1 VKRFHVHVTDDV
13 LLDLRRRLSSTRF
26 PPPSPVG
33 PWSDGTDRGFLG
45 ELVEYWRDGY
55 NWRAQEALINALPQF
70 LAEADGRK
78 LHVVHARSAAADALP
93 LLLIHGWP
101 GSFWEFRRI
110 LPLLT
115 DPAAHGGDPRDAFH
129 VVIPSL
135 PGYGWS
141 AVPDA
146 PGCDPAAIAR
156 AFAALMA
163 GLGYDRY
170 GAQGGDWGSRIA
182 AQLGVADA
190 GHVLGVHL
198 NFPSFI
204 SPPADYDGS
213 GLGRSD
219 REALRATRAF
229 AADGLAYLQLQST
242 RPQTPAFALSDSPA
256 GLAAWIAE
264 KYQEWSD
271 GELGT
276 AIDRD
281 DLLTIITIYWVTNT
295 IGPSMRLYREHG
307 RRPWNQ
313 KVPVPAGCAVFPAE
327 TSPPVR
333 AWVEQFLDV
342 RHWTEMPHGGHF
354 AALEQPALLAA
365 DIRKF
370 FRPLRGAGLIRSGSA
385 DEPTRVVRLRQA

>member
-1 VKRFHVHVTDDV
+1 LKPFHVHVTDDV
-13 LLDLRRRLSSTRF
+13 LLDLRRRLSATRL
-26 PPPSPVG
+26 PPPSPAER
-33 PWSDGTDRGFLG
+33 WSDGTDSAFLG
-45 ELVEYWRDGY
+45 ELLGYWRDGFD
-55 NWRAQEALINALPQF
+55 WRKQEALINALPQF
-70 LAEADGRK
+70 LAQADDRK
-78 LHVVHARSAAADALP
+78 LHVVHARSAEADALP

-141 AVPDA
+141 AVPDT
-146 PGCDPAAIAR
+146 PGCDPAAIAG

-182 AQLGVADA
+182 AHLGVADA
-190 GHVLGVHL
+190 GHVLGLHL

-204 SPPADYDGS
+204 SPPPDYDGS
-213 GLGRSD
+213 GLAPAD
-219 REALRATRAF
+219 RAALRAARTF
-229 AADGLAYLQLQST
+229 AADGLGYLHLQST
-242 RPQTPAFALSDSPA
+242 RPQTAAFGLSDSPA

-264 KYQEWSD
+264 KYREWSD
-271 GELGT
+271 GDLGT

-313 KVPVPAGCAVFPAE
+313 QVPVPAGCAVFPAE

-342 RHWTEMPHGGHF
+342 RQWTEMPRGGHF

-370 FRPLRGAGLIRSGSA
+370 FRPLRASRSDPGRPA
-385 DEPTRVVRLRQA
+385 EEPARIVRLPQA

>member
-1 VKRFHVHVTDDV
+1 VKPFHVHVPDDV
-13 LLDLRRRLSSTRF
+13 LRDLRRRLCATKF
-26 PPPSPVG
+26 PPPSPAE
-33 PWSDGTDRGFLG
+33 PWSDGTDSAFLG
-45 ELVEYWRDGY
+45 ELLEYWRDSFD
-55 NWRAQEALINALPQF
+55 WRRQEALINALPQF
-70 LAEADGRK
+70 LAEADGRT
-78 LHVVHARSAAADALP
+78 LQVVHARSAEADALP

-163 GLGYDRY
+163 GLGYHRY

-182 AQLGVADA
+182 AHLGVADA
-190 GHVLGVHL
+190 GHVLGLHL

-204 SPPADYDGS
+204 SPPPDYDGS
-213 GLGRSD
+213 ALTPAD
-219 REALRATRAF
+219 RESLRAGRAF
-229 AADGLAYLQLQST
+229 AADGLAYLHLQST
-242 RPQTPAFALSDSPA
+242 RPQTPAFGLSDSPA

-264 KYQEWSD
+264 KYREWSD
-271 GELGT
+271 GGLGT

-313 KVPVPAGCAVFPAE
+313 QVPVPAGCAVFPAE

-333 AWVEQFLDV
+333 AWVERFLDV
-342 RHWTEMPHGGHF
+342 RQWTEMPRGGHF
-354 AALEQPALLAA
+354 AALEQPGLLAA

-370 FRPLRGAGLIRSGSA
+370 FRPLRETGPIRAGSA
-385 DEPTRVVRLRQA
+385 DEPTRIVRLRQA